1 MPSASR
7 VFVTLSPRP
16 PLTDQTK
23 LFNSETQ
30 EIESVASGIFFRAV
44 SDQAEPHRQVLRQ
57 SRPDLRPLAPD
68 VCSGRVRLTSLL
80 ALSALL
86 LALSALPFI
95 ARSHAA
101 SIRINSLSP
110 WERAG
115 VRVRSMS
122 LSWLS
127 EPAWMSPPA
136 DANSTDLRPL
146 ISDLWS
152 STIFASRSVRTSHA
166 PRAMSAPSKDPISPL
181 AAS

>member
-86 LALSALPFI
+86 LALSTLPFI

-101 SIRINSLSP
+101 PNGSVP
-110 WERAG
+110 PAVAG
-115 VRVRSMS
+115 GS
-122 LSWLS
+122 LSWLN
-127 EPAWMSPPA
+127 
-136 DANSTDLRPL
+136 DQK
-146 ISDLWS
+146 
-152 STIFASRSVRTSHA
+152 SV
-166 PRAMSAPSKDPISPL
+166 PL
-181 AAS
+181 AVAGGSFSWL